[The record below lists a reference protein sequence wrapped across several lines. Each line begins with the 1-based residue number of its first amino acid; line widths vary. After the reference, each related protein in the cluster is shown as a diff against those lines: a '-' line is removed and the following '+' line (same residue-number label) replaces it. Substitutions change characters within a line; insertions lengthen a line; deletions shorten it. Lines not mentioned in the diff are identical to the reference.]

1 MENKYR
7 ILINNA
13 SGTIE
18 IESTDSRWLEKKQ
31 KELIKLLNDDKIF
44 EKKITH
50 QNKIAEVETKK
61 IPSHI
66 TINEYYRKY
75 CKDIK
80 TNTDLAVY
88 FIYYLTWIEKKKD
101 ISTNHVKELFIKV
114 GIPKANSLNYADMLG
129 RAKKRALVNYIS
141 GFWSLTI
148 TGEDFV
154 LNKIQS
160 SPKST
165 K

>member
-7 ILINNA
+7 VLIANS

-18 IESTDSRWLEKKQ
+18 IESTDAGWVEKKQ
-31 KELIKLLNDDKIF
+31 KELIKLIRDDKNL
-44 EKKITH
+44 EKKIVS
-50 QNKIAEVETKK
+50 QIKSSELETKK

-66 TINEYYRKY
+66 TINEYYRQY
-75 CKDIK
+75 CKEIK

-88 FIYYLTWIEKKKD
+88 FIYYMSWFEKKKD
-101 ISTNHVKELFIKV
+101 ITTNHVRELFIKV
-114 GIPKANSLNYADMLG
+114 GIPKANNLNYADILG
-129 RAKKRALVNYIS
+129 RAKKRALVNYID
-141 GFWSLTI
+141 GFWILTI

-154 LNKIQS
+154 LNTIQS
-160 SPKST
+160 TPKST

>member
-7 ILINNA
+7 ILVTTA

-18 IESTDSRWLEKKQ
+18 IESTDANWLEKKQ
-31 KELIKLLNDDKIF
+31 KELIKLLGDERIP
-44 EKKITH
+44 EKKNIV
-50 QNKIAEVETKK
+50 QSKSSEIEPKK

-75 CKDIK
+75 CNEIK
-80 TNTDLAVY
+80 SNTDLAVY
-88 FIYYLTWIEKKKD
+88 FIYYMTWIEKKKD
-101 ISTNHVKELFIKV
+101 ITTNHVRELFMKV
-114 GIPKANSLNYADMLG
+114 GIPKANNLNYADMLG

-148 TGEDFV
+148 TGEDFI
-154 LNKIQS
+154 LNTIQS
-160 SPKST
+160 APKST